1 MNEKWAESTKIDEGF
16 DEGSSK
22 LTRKAFLL
30 LLVLTK
36 YLLCHPAESLNLSQ
50 LVLVHKSARQGNSGN
65 LLTTFIAPISR
76 WVEED
81 LE

>member
-50 LVLVHKSARQGNSGN
+50 LVLVHKSARQGN
-65 LLTTFIAPISR
+65 LTTFIAPISR